1 MLRSQ
6 TVRQGVY
13 SLLLALFLTAPAW
26 ADPLVKSTTSIE
38 AEFHRYILE
47 NARSLKC
54 TFSTGMYADWKGGR
68 LTTTRVNE
76 EFILHFDNIATKEGR
91 ARLIGNQGA
100 SDIAVMLTPSGL
112 TFVEV
117 TPSGNHNFTTVFSA
131 YKKGSQ
137 EFIAV
142 TSRHILLM
150 DDPFPSQFHGS
161 CEQWD

>member
-6 TVRQGVY
+6 TVRQSVC
-13 SLLLALFLTAPAW
+13 SLLLALYLTAPAW
-26 ADPLVKSTTSIE
+26 ADPLVKSKTSIQ
-38 AEFHRYILE
+38 AEYLRYNLE

-54 TFSTGMYADWKGGR
+54 TFSTGMRADWEGGK
-68 LTTTRVNE
+68 LTTSGENE
-76 EFILHFDNIATKEGR
+76 EFILHFDNIAPKEKR

-100 SDIAVMLTPSGL
+100 ADIAVMLTPSGL

-117 TPSGNHNFTTVFSA
+117 TPSGNLNFTTVFPA
-131 YKKGSQ
+131 YKKETQ

-150 DDPFPSQFHGS
+150 DPFPSQLHGS
-161 CEQWD
+161 CERWD